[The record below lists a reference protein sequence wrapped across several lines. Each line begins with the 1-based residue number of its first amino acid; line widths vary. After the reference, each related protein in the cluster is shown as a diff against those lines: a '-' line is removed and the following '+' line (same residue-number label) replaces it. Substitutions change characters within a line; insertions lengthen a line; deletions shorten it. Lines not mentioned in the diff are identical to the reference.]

1 MREILD
7 YLIFSLSEYYK
18 VVEEKLRHF
27 HNIIPGRVNQFT
39 LENAS
44 QITKIVPGISSAELL
59 YCEFQLLKSDI
70 DSFSELTD
78 LINKLKLIGNGYPN
92 ATRVYRFLLTLP
104 VTVATNER
112 SFSKLKL
119 VKNKLRSTLTN
130 DKMEWLILCSV
141 EKDLLENNNLSNF
154 SEDWSRLKN
163 RRVKIVPNS

>member
-1 MREILD
+1 MVKISARSAAP
-7 YLIFSLSEYYK
+7 SLRAGYRQK
-18 VVEEKLRHF
+18 R
-27 HNIIPGRVNQFT
+27 GGGT
-39 LENAS
+39 
-44 QITKIVPGISSAELL
+44 
-59 YCEFQLLKSDI
+59 
-70 DSFSELTD
+70 
-78 LINKLKLIGNGYPN
+78 LKLMGNRYPN

-163 RRVKIVPNS
+163 RRVKIVPNL